1 MGNYS
6 FSYINA
12 EETSDET
19 TVKWGTIDYND
30 LGRAVLGHFPSKEER
45 LEVKVA
51 LKESASDLTRCQ
63 HDLIMLEFGRSK
75 EKLEDVYLATN
86 IMDDPVES
94 RVSKL
99 TEALDI
105 VREKTLRN

>member
-1 MGNYS
+1 
-6 FSYINA
+6 
-12 EETSDET
+12 
-19 TVKWGTIDYND
+19 
-30 LGRAVLGHFPSKEER
+30 
-45 LEVKVA
+45 
-51 LKESASDLTRCQ
+51 
-63 HDLIMLEFGRSK
+63 MLEFGRSK